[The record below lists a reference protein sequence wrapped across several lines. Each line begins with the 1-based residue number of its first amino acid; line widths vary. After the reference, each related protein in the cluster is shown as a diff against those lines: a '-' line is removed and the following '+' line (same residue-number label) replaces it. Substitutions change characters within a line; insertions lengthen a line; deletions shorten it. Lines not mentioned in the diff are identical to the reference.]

1 MLCLHHKLIKYESV
15 EVMTMTMSDKF
26 CQCCGMPMNDS
37 EEMYGTNEDGSK
49 NNDYCK
55 FCYEKGAFTFNG
67 TMEEMIE
74 FCVPHVVSGNSD
86 MNEEAARKMMMEW
99 FPTLKRW
106 QK

>member
-1 MLCLHHKLIKYESV
+1 
-15 EVMTMTMSDKF
+15 MTMSDNF

-37 EEMYGTNEDGSK
+37 DEMYGTNEDGSK
-49 NNDYCK
+49 NKDYCK

-74 FCVPHVVSGNSD
+74 FCVPHVVSSNAGMD
-86 MNEEAARKMMMEW
+86 EEAARKMMKQW